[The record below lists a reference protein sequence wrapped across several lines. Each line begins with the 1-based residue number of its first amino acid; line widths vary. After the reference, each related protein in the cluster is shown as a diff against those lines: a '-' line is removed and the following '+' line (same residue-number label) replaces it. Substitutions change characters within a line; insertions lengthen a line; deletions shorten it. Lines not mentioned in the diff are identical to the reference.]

1 MLTGFYKTLFILYFL
16 VPSPAKSEEG
26 DYQIAAKTP
35 TKDIVD
41 PAAIPIKKEIIEE
54 TKAEFPV
61 ESKKKLASKE
71 RRAKA
76 MALMEENANAM
87 LDAKVVHQVLPPPSV
102 AQKQHIRKA
111 KLLNHVVHVETLMQR
126 NNSQDPLAT
135 VSGVGFSDS
144 QVVNSKPSEMDKS
157 ITSGLNVAINHRS
170 VETDTKSPSYELC
183 V

>member
-1 MLTGFYKTLFILYFL
+1 M
-16 VPSPAKSEEG
+16 PSPAKSEEG

-54 TKAEFPV
+54 TKAEFPI

-135 VSGVGFSDS
+135 VSDS
-144 QVVNSKPSEMDKS
+144 QVVNSK
-157 ITSGLNVAINHRS
+157 SGIGF
-170 VETDTKSPSYELC
+170 
-183 V
+183 

>member
-1 MLTGFYKTLFILYFL
+1 M
-16 VPSPAKSEEG
+16 PSPAKSEEG

-35 TKDIVD
+35 SKDIVD
-41 PAAIPIKKEIIEE
+41 PEATPIKKEIVEE

-87 LDAKVVHQVLPPPSV
+87 LDAKVAHQVLPPPSV

-135 VSGVGFSDS
+135 VSGVGLSDN
-144 QVVNSKPSEMDKS
+144 QAVNLKASEMDKS
-157 ITSGLNVAINHRS
+157 ITSGLNVAISHRF
-170 VETDTKSPSYELC
+170 VETDTKNPSYELC